1 MAELFRSLRFLIIL
15 TAGLLRAFKFVVT
28 RPAGLLR
35 SLSPPPLFRVVP
47 ILCVG
52 SICLCSTAA
61 TRCKILFSESQFA
74 FLLVYVILFV
84 PLFVCIQTELER
96 GTK

>member
-1 MAELFRSLRFLIIL
+1 MCMMYCTLLSLILMAEFFRSLTFLIIL

-35 SLSPPPLFRVVP
+35 SLSPPLQFHVVP

-61 TRCKILFSESQFA
+61 TLQSAKVQKTF
-74 FLLVYVILFV
+74 Y
-84 PLFVCIQTELER
+84 
-96 GTK
+96 